1 MPGRDRTGPQ
11 SQGPMTGRG
20 LGYCAGNDDPG
31 SGSPAGGRFMGRGWG
46 RGFGMGRGR
55 GYGRGFGSGF
65 GRGFGPDS
73 IQQGVAPQRP
83 DEIELASMR
92 DEIVYLKE
100 RIESLIG
107 RIETDEK
114 ARNKD
119 DKNK

>member
-1 MPGRDRTGPQ
+1 MPAGDRTGPQ
-11 SQGPMTGRG
+11 SRGPMTGRG

-31 SGSPAGGRFMGRGWG
+31 YVYPGGGRFMGRGRG
-46 RGFGMGRGR
+46 GGFGMGRGR

-65 GRGFGPDS
+65 GWGFGPERV
-73 IQQGVAPQRP
+73 QRGAVPQRP

-107 RIETDEK
+107 RIETTEK
-114 ARNKD
+114 ERNKND
-119 DKNK
+119 QNK